1 MSGVDG
7 LKNNLL
13 RISHFCD
20 NGYEVVFD
28 ENNCTIINNSDKSIM
43 FKGKRK
49 CNVYKIN
56 FYELAGQKVVC
67 LLLVSDE
74 KLLCLRRFKHTNWR

>member
-1 MSGVDG
+1 VGFVGNQKGKIIGSRIIDNSSISINNVWFVDG

-20 NGYEVVFD
+20 NGYEVLFD

-56 FYELAGQKVVC
+56 FYELA
-67 LLLVSDE
+67 D
-74 KLLCLRRFKHTNWR
+74 